1 MKAGS
6 TAAAATIG
14 AGAASLKQKVQSQQF
29 TKNLFGM
36 FGAKSKE
43 SGAAKENEDPA
54 ADDKKEADMPD
65 PQSETNKEPAPAD
78 GTSNKQ

>member
-1 MKAGS
+1 
-6 TAAAATIG
+6 
-14 AGAASLKQKVQSQQF
+14 
-29 TKNLFGM
+29 M

-65 PQSETNKEPAPAD
+65 PQSETNKEPAAAD